1 MQKER
6 NEPLA
11 DMTLSYADIELI
23 LTSLEHYVPRTTLA
37 KNRDTM
43 ELISLFKRNE
53 SRLFKAIKEAKQ
65 WKKQTTIAAIATIIG
80 KLKSCK

>member
-6 NEPLA
+6 NEQVA
-11 DMTLSYADIELI
+11 DITLSYADIELI

-53 SRLFKAIKEAKQ
+53 SKLFKAIKEAKQ
-65 WKKQTTIAAIATIIG
+65 
-80 KLKSCK
+80 

>member
-6 NEPLA
+6 KEPVA
-11 DMTLSYADIELI
+11 QITLSYADIELI

-53 SRLFKAIKEAKQ
+53 SRLFKAIKETRQ
-65 WKKQTTIAAIATIIG
+65 
-80 KLKSCK
+80 